1 MTPEI
6 KCILSIM
13 LLHHFCSILI
23 ILSIFPGGQTES
35 SVDSS
40 EYIEALDHEIDADDG
55 GPEGKLQVKGI

>member
-1 MTPEI
+1 
-6 KCILSIM
+6 M

-40 EYIEALDHEIDADDG
+40 EYIEALDHEIDAGEQSDDG